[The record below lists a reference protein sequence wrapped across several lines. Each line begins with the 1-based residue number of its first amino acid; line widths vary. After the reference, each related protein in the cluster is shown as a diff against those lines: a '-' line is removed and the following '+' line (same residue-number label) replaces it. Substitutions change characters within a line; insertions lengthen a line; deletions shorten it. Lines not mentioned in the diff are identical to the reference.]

1 MALKCH
7 SPQNCPYSVA
17 IIDGSYMYYFYSDG
31 NASNLEAFAL
41 LYFSVLIQPVHNCS
55 VFPAFLLGL
64 CKPYIFNRK
73 ERKNILCVRFK
84 PTP

>member
-31 NASNLEAFAL
+31 NGSNLEVFFQNFYWDSASHTSL
-41 LYFSVLIQPVHNCS
+41 TGKRGRISSVSGSNPPLKFV
-55 VFPAFLLGL
+55 
-64 CKPYIFNRK
+64 
-73 ERKNILCVRFK
+73 
-84 PTP
+84 